1 MKLEGS
7 KTEANL
13 IAALAGESQASVK
26 YQLYAQK
33 ARQDG
38 YEEIAQVFET
48 TSRNE
53 RAHAQQWYEYLH
65 GGQMAAT
72 EENLRLAADGEHY
85 EWSDMYPAFAK
96 EAEAEG
102 FGEIAKKM
110 QLIASIEKD
119 HEQRYQML
127 EKNLQEGT
135 VFRKSSSVSWICRN
149 CGFIY
154 EGEAAP
160 MICPVC
166 KHKQAFFEVK
176 KPGC

>member
-53 RAHAQQWYEYLH
+53 RAHAQQWYEFLH
-65 GGQMAAT
+65 GGQMAGT
-72 EENLRLAADGEHY
+72 EENLKLAASGEHY

-96 EAEAEG
+96 IAEEEG
-102 FGEIAKKM
+102 FTEIAKKM

-119 HEQRYQML
+119 HEQRYQKL
-127 EKNLQEGT
+127 EQNLRDGT
-135 VFRKSSSVSWICRN
+135 VFRKSSKVSWVCRN
-149 CGFIY
+149 CGYIY

-160 MICPVC
+160 MVCPVC
-166 KHKQAFFEVK
+166 KQIGRASCRERV
-176 KPGC
+176 